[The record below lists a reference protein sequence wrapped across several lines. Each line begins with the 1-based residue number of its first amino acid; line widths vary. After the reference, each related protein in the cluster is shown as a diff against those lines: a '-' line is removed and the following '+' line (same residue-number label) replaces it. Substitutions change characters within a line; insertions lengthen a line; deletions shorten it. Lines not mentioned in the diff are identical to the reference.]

1 MSIINM
7 EKDSEEI
14 KRTSEIEE
22 FTNLYIIHPIS
33 SWLVPQ
39 FIKLNITPNMVSS
52 FGMLCGLLAGVCY
65 YYYQSPMFAV
75 LGFALMFMWHVFDGA
90 DGQLARV
97 TQNFS
102 EIGKVIDGV
111 CDYVTFISVYVGL
124 SLALAPI
131 MGNQIWYISIFAG
144 LCHAIQSGA
153 YELQRSEYDF
163 WGKGKEN
170 ADLPNINTMIEEG
183 RQKGA
188 LGQIANQLHI
198 GYIRMQYAFSGVDNT
213 FRRSLKEVLTL
224 APEKEPE
231 IRALYRE
238 LYSPAVNS
246 WAIQCANYRTFAVFV
261 TSIIGEP
268 VYYFLFEIFAL
279 NIALIF
285 LVQKQKLLNNL
296 FTLRLKEIIK

>member
-1 MSIINM
+1 M
-7 EKDSEEI
+7 ETNSDEI
-14 KRTSEIEE
+14 KRTGEIEE

-52 FGMLCGLLAGVCY
+52 FGMVCGLLAGLCY
-65 YYYQSPMFAV
+65 YNYQNPLFAV

-90 DGQLARV
+90 DGQLARA

-124 SLALAPI
+124 SLALMPI
-131 MGNQIWYISIFAG
+131 MGNQVWYISIFAG
-144 LCHAIQSGA
+144 LCHAVQSGA

-170 ADLPNINTMIEEG
+170 ADLPSISGMIEEG
-183 RQKGA
+183 RSRSS
-188 LGQIANQLHI
+188 LGQLANQLHI
-198 GYIRMQYAFSGVDNT
+198 GYIRMQYAFSGVDHT
-213 FRRSLKEVLTL
+213 FRRSLKEVLVL
-224 APEKEPE
+224 APEKEQE

-246 WAIQCANYRTFAVFV
+246 WSIQCANYRTFAIFIA
-261 TSIIGEP
+261 SIIGEP
-268 VYYFLFEIFAL
+268 LYYFLFEIFVL

-296 FTLRLKEIIK
+296 FTLSLKEII

>member
-1 MSIINM
+1 M
-7 EKDSEEI
+7 EKVSEEI
-14 KRTSEIEE
+14 KRTGEIEE

-33 SWLVPQ
+33 SWLVAK

-65 YYYQSPMFAV
+65 YNYQSPMFAL

-90 DGQLARV
+90 DGQLARA

-124 SLALAPI
+124 SLALVPI
-131 MGNQIWYISIFAG
+131 MGSQIWYISIFAG
-144 LCHAIQSGA
+144 LCHAVQSGA

-170 ADLPNINTMIEEG
+170 ADLPSINTMIEEG
-183 RQKGA
+183 KQKGS

-213 FRRSLKEVLTL
+213 FRRSLKEVLIL
-224 APEKEPE
+224 APEKEQE

-246 WAIQCANYRTFAVFV
+246 WSIQCANYRTFAIFV

-296 FTLRLKEIIK
+296 FTLRLKEIIR

>member
-1 MSIINM
+1 MEIN
-7 EKDSEEI
+7 EEEI
-14 KRTSEIEE
+14 KRTGEIEE

-33 SWLVPQ
+33 TWLVPQ

-52 FGMLCGLLAGVCY
+52 FGMLCGLMAGVCY
-65 YYYQSPMFAV
+65 YHYQNPIYAA

-90 DGQLARV
+90 DGQLARA

-124 SLALAPI
+124 SLALVPL
-131 MGNQIWYISIFAG
+131 MGSQVWYFSIFAG

-170 ADLPNINTMIEEG
+170 ADLPSISEMIEEG
-183 RQKGA
+183 KSRSS
-188 LGQIANQLHI
+188 LGQVANQLHI
-198 GYIRMQYAFSGVDNT
+198 GYIRMQYAFSGVDHT
-213 FRRSLKEVLTL
+213 FRRSLKELMTL
-224 APEKEPE
+224 APEKEQE

-246 WAIQCANYRTFAVFV
+246 WSIQCANYRTFAIFV
-261 TSIIGEP
+261 ASIIGEP
-268 VYYFLFEIFAL
+268 MYYFLFEIFVL
-279 NIALIF
+279 NIALIY

-296 FTLRLKEIIK
+296 FTLRLKEIVQKG